1 LYVRNGF
8 GEEKIRVLQ
17 HGLEIEGLKP
27 ASRLPSEPLEL
38 VFIGSLVY
46 HKGVHVVLRALALR
60 PDAKVRMLIYG
71 DAGGSNQYLD
81 SLKDLARAD
90 DRVTLMGTFD
100 VKQMGQVLSTAHAL
114 VMPALWYENEPLVVK
129 AARYIGLP
137 ILASNIGTLATS
149 VREGINGWLVP
160 PGDVS
165 AWAEAIASLHPAPV
179 QPNREIKTMEE
190 NAREMF
196 TLYEE
201 IYSNRR
207 CNAPNT

>member
-1 LYVRNGF
+1 
-8 GEEKIRVLQ
+8 
-17 HGLEIEGLKP
+17 
-27 ASRLPSEPLEL
+27 
-38 VFIGSLVY
+38 
-46 HKGVHVVLRALALR
+46 
-60 PDAKVRMLIYG
+60 MLIYG
-71 DAGGSNQYLD
+71 DASGSNQYLD

-129 AARYIGLP
+129 AAQYIGLP
-137 ILASNIGTLATS
+137 ILASRIGTLATS

-165 AWAEAIASLHPAPV
+165 AWADAISSLRPAPV
-179 QPNREIKTMEE
+179 EPNHAIKTMSD
-190 NAREMF
+190 NAREMLA
-196 TLYEE
+196 LYEE